1 MTIKVRKANAVFK
14 KLPIDKKP
22 SSPEFNSLKDIDGNI
37 IKHEEAIQ
45 EEPEDPNQKVHF
57 KIDSQDEL
65 DEPDSPAQ
73 VVLNKKP
80 RKSILKKSLSS
91 RSVGNTEQSP
101 AHALKE
107 GVVVGPVGDSI
118 EFLSVWKEIKND
130 PSALENFF
138 KNQANPE
145 DFSAIFSDGI
155 STELLSDIITV
166 TNELSHSDAALA
178 LKVLEHLTEIKDFE
192 NISKSLSNQQ
202 KIDIHTIF
210 VKLRTKLNLDHGKI
224 QPISDKYPA
233 S

>member
-1 MTIKVRKANAVFK
+1 MTIK
-14 KLPIDKKP
+14 IKKP

-37 IKHEEAIQ
+37 IKHEEAVP

-73 VVLNKKP
+73 VHLNKKP

-91 RSVGNTEQSP
+91 RSVGKDTEQSP
-101 AHALKE
+101 AHAGMAIQE
-107 GVVVGPVGDSI
+107 GVIVGPVGDSI
-118 EFLSVWKEIKND
+118 EFLSVWKELKKD

-138 KNQANPE
+138 KNQANPQ
-145 DFSAIFSDGI
+145 DFSAIFADGI
-155 STELLSDIITV
+155 SIELLSDVITV
-166 TNELSHSDAALA
+166 TNELSHSDPALA

-192 NISKSLSNQQ
+192 NVSKSLSNQQ

-210 VKLRTKLNLDHGKI
+210 VKLRTKLNLEHGKI
-224 QPISDKYPA
+224 QPISDKYPP